1 MCSCRAG
8 AKYKVQ
14 RCRGAEVVQQ
24 SRCRGSP
31 GADME
36 VEVDEVKVVVIAY
49 FYSARGAE
57 VLSWC

>member
-1 MCSCRAG
+1 MCSAEQVQS
-8 AKYKVQ
+8 AKVQ
-14 RCRGAEVVQQ
+14 RCRSCAAEQVQ
-24 SRCRGSP
+24 RFTA

-36 VEVDEVKVVVIAY
+36 VEVEVKVVVIAY